1 MNPHLSRSLPSS
13 EGRTE
18 LRELREAD
26 REQVLSLLATDPVP
40 NVIVRGLIMDYEM
53 CAPELR
59 GILYG
64 YYKNNQLKGVTLI
77 GHQLFVYAPDEAL
90 VLVAQK
96 AVETQSRVHL
106 ILGPEEQVEKLWSYL
121 AQAGRETRR
130 MSAQQML
137 VCHRTNSAPARQQLI
152 RANFAEL
159 DVVAN
164 AQAEMAMEAS
174 GIDPRQSDPAGFRHR
189 VVDRLE
195 RKRVWVKIA
204 DGKVVFKADILCDTP
219 DTAYLEGIWTHPDYR
234 NQGIAKSC
242 VAELVQQLLCTR
254 KTVCLF
260 TDDSEQVAQRV
271 YEHVG
276 FQFAATYQARFLFPP
291 VTTGDSR

>member
-1 MNPHLSRSLPSS
+1 MNPHISHSLPMS
-13 EGRTE
+13 EGQTE
-18 LRELREAD
+18 LRELREAE
-26 REQVLSLLATDPVP
+26 REQVLSFLAKDPVHT
-40 NVIVRGLIMDYEM
+40 IVLRGLIMDYGM

-64 YYKNNQLKGVTLI
+64 YFQDNKLTGVTLI
-77 GHQLFVYAPDEAL
+77 GHQLFVFAADEVLAL
-90 VLVAQK
+90 IAQK
-96 AVETQSRVHL
+96 VMEIQARVHL

-130 MSAQQML
+130 MSAQRMY
-137 VCHRTNSAPARQQLI
+137 VCQQTNQTSARQQLI
-152 RANFAEL
+152 RANYAEL
-159 DVVAN
+159 DFVAN

-174 GIDPRQSDPAGFRHR
+174 GVDPRQSDPAGFRHR

-195 RKRVWVKIA
+195 RKRVWIKIA

-254 KTVCLF
+254 KAVCLF
-260 TDDSEQVAQRV
+260 TDDSEAVAQRV

-291 VTTGDSR
+291 VATVA